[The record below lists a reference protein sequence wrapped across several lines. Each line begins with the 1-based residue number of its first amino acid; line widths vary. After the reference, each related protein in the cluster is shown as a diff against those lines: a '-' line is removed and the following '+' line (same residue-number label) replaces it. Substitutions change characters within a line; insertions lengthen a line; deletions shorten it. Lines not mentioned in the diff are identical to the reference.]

1 MALKSMVM
9 AFGMGTDIRG
19 GDYTKAAVRAL
30 EAALR
35 QNSIVFAEAF
45 GVSKEEM
52 LVKIVIGVARPDQV
66 DKAAVAAVLPY
77 GKAEV
82 TVEEGGMDTPRESGS
97 GVTILANAALTV
109 YLDLPEDRTDGDA
122 Q

>member
-1 MALKSMVM
+1 MALKSMLM
-9 AFGMGTDIRG
+9 EFGMGTDIRG

-35 QNSIVFAEAF
+35 QNSIAVADSFGLPREAM
-45 GVSKEEM
+45 V
-52 LVKIVIGVARPDQV
+52 VRIAIGVAKPDLV

-82 TVEEGGMDTPRESGS
+82 TVVEGGLDTPHEDGS
-97 GVTILANAALTV
+97 GVTILANAAATV
-109 YLDLPEDRTDGDA
+109 YLDLPAKGAA

>member
-9 AFGMGTDIRG
+9 EFGMGTDIRG

-35 QNSIVFAEAF
+35 HNSITFAQAF
-45 GVSKEEM
+45 GLSGDDMV
-52 LVKIVIGVARPDQV
+52 VKIQIGVAKPGEV
-66 DKAAVAAVLPY
+66 DRAAVAAVLPY

-82 TVEEGGMDTPRESGS
+82 IVEEGGMDIPQADGA
-97 GVTILANAALTV
+97 GVTVLANAALTV
-109 YLDLPEDRTDGDA
+109 YLDLPGDA
-122 Q
+122 P